1 MNHLLVLQVRQAMES
16 EDIVNRL
23 RAVRRYVKSS
33 NGAEFPPPPVD
44 TPEYAGPLLTD
55 WVDEKD
61 EILIR

>member
-1 MNHLLVLQVRQAMES
+1 MES